1 VRRSVLFSA
10 SGVERTR
17 SYLLQEATGSMKGQT
32 GLQRVMRFLGFSS
45 DLAVEQ
51 RLDNLQPYFSIESG
65 KHIQESPRQASESL
79 RRRDDRV
86 FGSRS
91 ITWCDNCSGRVVMLR
106 QRAELKQAALIGRP
120 VAPIALSPVE
130 SQILF
135 CDLLLSHAN
144 IAMAFIP
151 LVLRDAVLSRRGNT
165 FERPGTDVR
174 KNNIT
179 EYVSC

>member
-1 VRRSVLFSA
+1 
-10 SGVERTR
+10 
-17 SYLLQEATGSMKGQT
+17 
-32 GLQRVMRFLGFSS
+32 
-45 DLAVEQ
+45 
-51 RLDNLQPYFSIESG
+51 
-65 KHIQESPRQASESL
+65 
-79 RRRDDRV
+79 
-86 FGSRS
+86 
-91 ITWCDNCSGRVVMLR
+91 MLR